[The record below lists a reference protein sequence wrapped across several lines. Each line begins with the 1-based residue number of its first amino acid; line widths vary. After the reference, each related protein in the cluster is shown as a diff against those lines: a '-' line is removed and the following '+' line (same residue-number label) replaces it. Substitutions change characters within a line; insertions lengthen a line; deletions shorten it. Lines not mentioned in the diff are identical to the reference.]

1 LSCGYPRFM
10 YHPYVVR
17 VMESALELDA
27 SLNAEGRV
35 ADQGESWD
43 CIILPSRRA
52 AMRCHDFLV
61 KACGYLDGETASARF
76 VDEHDGQCIGTIVGN
91 VRIPLF
97 SSDNAIDNEARSR
110 VQKIGDQ
117 NIYNN
122 KSPIRVL
129 DLDAAEVH
137 AVIFPAQTAFA
148 IEAKSYWQHTGELVS
163 SRRAECALLKLS
175 SISESNEGNFQ
186 RKETTDADEKEN
198 FRLTAK
204 FYGNRQIETTDKW
217 NNCTLTDQPYL
228 TLHPS
233 HDSSFKKNDAF
244 KEIKN
249 HIASISSTLPENIF
263 LTTSGMSSIYVALRS
278 SRRRNLISTTKAS
291 LPMSTKYASSG
302 AGTSIVYGFPY
313 LDTLKMCSRPEFVPD
328 GVEFFGHGNKD
339 DLQNLTQMLE
349 QRAQANGGKAGISV
363 LMTEYPSNPLLN
375 CPDLHALRNL
385 ADKYDFALVV
395 DDTIG
400 NFANLDLLSTGIA
413 DALCTSLTKLY
424 NGRGDAI
431 AGSVITNPYTKV
443 GRWMQKD
450 LANHHI
456 NHEGL
461 WEGDARAIKSNS
473 VDFLQRSSKI
483 NGTAESLADWLQNH
497 EDVATVY
504 YPKFTCNEG
513 YKSLLNNNESLK
525 NKHRA
530 GYGGLLSILLHSHVC
545 QRTFY
550 DNLDVAKGPSLGT
563 NFTLVCPYTLLA
575 HFHELDFATSYNVQ
589 PNLLRIAVG
598 LDDIDVLKNKFQHAF
613 HEGRLHPKIPLEA
626 RSSTDSNLGENITS
640 RKFCT
645 LRVNRHPVDVA
656 YTLTH
661 HLKSSI
667 SQYQTLNNGLRGN
680 TSAFSLTNYRR
691 HHYRPSSILVTPTTE
706 STRPLNSVLKK
717 DVKMTVRPMI
727 QNLFSVIIRKKCG
740 R

>member
-1 LSCGYPRFM
+1 
-10 YHPYVVR
+10 
-17 VMESALELDA
+17 
-27 SLNAEGRV
+27 
-35 ADQGESWD
+35 
-43 CIILPSRRA
+43 
-52 AMRCHDFLV
+52 
-61 KACGYLDGETASARF
+61 
-76 VDEHDGQCIGTIVGN
+76 
-91 VRIPLF
+91 
-97 SSDNAIDNEARSR
+97 
-110 VQKIGDQ
+110 
-117 NIYNN
+117 
-122 KSPIRVL
+122 
-129 DLDAAEVH
+129 
-137 AVIFPAQTAFA
+137 
-148 IEAKSYWQHTGELVS
+148 
-163 SRRAECALLKLS
+163 
-175 SISESNEGNFQ
+175 
-186 RKETTDADEKEN
+186 
-198 FRLTAK
+198 
-204 FYGNRQIETTDKW
+204 
-217 NNCTLTDQPYL
+217 
-228 TLHPS
+228 
-233 HDSSFKKNDAF
+233 
-244 KEIKN
+244 
-249 HIASISSTLPENIF
+249 
-263 LTTSGMSSIYVALRS
+263 MSSIYVALRS
-278 SRRRNLISTTKAS
+278 SRRRKLISTTKAS

-530 GYGGLLSILLHSHVC
+530 GYGGLLSIL
-545 QRTFY
+545 
-550 DNLDVAKGPSLGT
+550 
-563 NFTLVCPYTLLA
+563 A

-667 SQYQTLNNGLRGN
+667 RQYQTWNNGLRGN
-680 TSAFSLTNYRR
+680 TSAFSLKNYRR
-691 HHYRPSSILVTPTTE
+691 HHYRPSSILVTPTTDT
-706 STRPLNSVLKK
+706 TRPLNSVLKK